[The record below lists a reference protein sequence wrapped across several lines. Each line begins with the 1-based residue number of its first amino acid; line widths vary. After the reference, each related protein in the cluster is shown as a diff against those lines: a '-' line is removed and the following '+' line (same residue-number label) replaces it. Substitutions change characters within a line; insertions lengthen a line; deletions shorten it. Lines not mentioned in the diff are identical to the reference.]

1 MVFTLFPKS
10 IRFFDLLIQQ
20 NEILK
25 DVASELSKLFSDFAT
40 IDENYKRIT
49 IKEEKGDELCREI
62 ARQLSGSFITPID
75 REDIYRINLAQED
88 SINFLK
94 SIATRTH
101 VSGFSRIRF
110 PAMKMTQNISLM
122 AATTGRLISALQGK
136 EDVGTLVRESKDLKL
151 ECEMLLSTGLS
162 ELQDGMI
169 TEISGVVEIIKWIQI
184 YDRIEQVIERI
195 DDLVDA
201 IEEVVL
207 KNA

>member
-25 DVASELSKLFSDFAT
+25 DVASELSKLFNDFAT

-49 IKEEKGDELCREI
+49 INEEKGDELCREI

-110 PAMKMTQNISLM
+110 PAMKMTENISLM

-136 EDVGTLVRESKDLKL
+136 EDVDTLVRESKDLKL

-162 ELQDGMI
+162 ELQDGAI
-169 TEISGVVEIIKWIQI
+169 TEISGVVDIIKWIQI

>member
-1 MVFTLFPKS
+1 MAFTLFPKS

-25 DVASELSKLFSDFAT
+25 DVAAELSRLFSDYTVA
-40 IDENYKRIT
+40 DEVFKRISF
-49 IKEEKGDELCREI
+49 KEEQGDELCREI

-110 PAMKMTQNISLM
+110 PAQKMMQNVSLM
-122 AATTGRLISALQGK
+122 AATTGRLIYALQGK
-136 EDVGTLVRESKDLKL
+136 EDVGVLVRESKDLKL

-162 ELQDGMI
+162 ELQDGAV
-169 TEISGVVEIIKWIQI
+169 TEISGVVEIIKWIQV

>member
-1 MVFTLFPKS
+1 MAFTLFPKS

-25 DVASELSKLFSDFAT
+25 DVATELSSLFNDYNSV
-40 IDENYKRIT
+40 DEVFKRISL
-49 IKEEKGDELCREI
+49 KEEQGDELCREI

-101 VSGFSRIRF
+101 AYGFSRIRF
-110 PAMKMTQNISLM
+110 PAMKMMQNISLM
-122 AATTGRLISALQGK
+122 AASTGKLIYALQGK
-136 EDVGTLVRESKDLKL
+136 EEVDVLVRESKDLKL
-151 ECEMLLSTGLS
+151 DCEMLLSTGLS
-162 ELQDGMI
+162 ELQDGPI
-169 TEISGVVEIIKWIQI
+169 SEISGVVDIIKWIQV
-184 YDRIEQVIERI
+184 YDRIEQVVERI

>member
-49 IKEEKGDELCREI
+49 INEEKGDELCREI

-110 PAMKMTQNISLM
+110 PAMKMTENISLM

-162 ELQDGMI
+162 ELQDGAI
-169 TEISGVVEIIKWIQI
+169 TEISGVVDIIKWIQI

>member
-1 MVFTLFPKS
+1 MAFTLFPKS

-25 DVASELSKLFSDFAT
+25 DVATELSQLFKDYTAV
-40 IDENYKRIT
+40 DEVFKRIS
-49 IKEEKGDELCREI
+49 IKEEQGDELCREI

-101 VSGFSRIRF
+101 ASGFSRIRF
-110 PAMKMTQNISLM
+110 PAMKMMQNISLM
-122 AATTGRLISALQGK
+122 AASTGRLIYALQGR
-136 EDVGTLVRESKDLKL
+136 EEVGVLVRECKDLKQD
-151 ECEMLLSTGLS
+151 CEMLLSTGLS
-162 ELQDGMI
+162 ELQDGPI
-169 TEISGVVEIIKWIQI
+169 SELSGVVDIIKWIQV
-184 YDRIEQVIERI
+184 YDRIEQVVERV

>member
-1 MVFTLFPKS
+1 MAFTLFPKS

-25 DVASELSKLFSDFAT
+25 EVAAELASLFNDFSAMG
-40 IDENYKRIT
+40 EVFKRIS
-49 IKEEKGDELCREI
+49 IKEEQGDELCREI
-62 ARQLSGSFITPID
+62 ARQLSSSFITPID

-101 VSGFSRIRF
+101 ASGFSRIRF
-110 PAMKMTQNISLM
+110 PAMRMMQNISLM
-122 AATTGRLISALQGK
+122 AASTGKLIYALQGK
-136 EDVGTLVRESKDLKL
+136 EDVGVLVRESKDLKQ
-151 ECEMLLSTGLS
+151 ECEMRLSAGLS
-162 ELQDGMI
+162 ELQDGAV
-169 TEISGVVEIIKWIQI
+169 TEISGVVDIIKWIQV
-184 YDRIEQVIERI
+184 YDRIEQVVERI

>member
-1 MVFTLFPKS
+1 MAFTLFPKS

-25 DVASELSKLFSDFAT
+25 DVAAELSQLFNDYTSV
-40 IDENYKRIT
+40 DEAFKRISL
-49 IKEEKGDELCREI
+49 KEEQGDELCREI
-62 ARQLSGSFITPID
+62 ARQLSCSFITPID

-110 PAMKMTQNISLM
+110 PAKKMLQNISLM
-122 AATTGRLISALQGK
+122 AACTGKLIHALQGK
-136 EDVGTLVRESKDLKL
+136 EEVGPLVRESKDLKL
-151 ECEMLLSTGLS
+151 DCEMLLSTGLS
-162 ELQDGMI
+162 ELQDGAI
-169 TEISGVVEIIKWIQI
+169 SEISGVVDIIKWIQV

>member
-1 MVFTLFPKS
+1 MAFTLFPKS

-25 DVASELSKLFSDFAT
+25 EVASELSLLFNNFSAMSEAF
-40 IDENYKRIT
+40 KRIS
-49 IKEEKGDELCREI
+49 IKEEQGDELCREI
-62 ARQLSGSFITPID
+62 ARQLSSSFITPID

-101 VSGFSRIRF
+101 ASGFIRIRF
-110 PAMKMTQNISLM
+110 PAMRMIQNISLM
-122 AATTGRLISALQGK
+122 AASTGKLIQALQGK
-136 EDVGTLVRESKDLKL
+136 EDVGVLVRESKDLKQ
-151 ECEMLLSTGLS
+151 ECEMLLSAGLS
-162 ELQDGMI
+162 EIQDGAVN
-169 TEISGVVEIIKWIQI
+169 EISGVVDIIKWIQV
-184 YDRIEQVIERI
+184 YDRIEQVVERI

>member
-25 DVASELSKLFSDFAT
+25 DVASELSRLFSDYTA

-49 IKEEKGDELCREI
+49 LKEEEGDELCREI

-75 REDIYRINLAQED
+75 REDIYRISLAQED
-88 SINFLK
+88 SINVLK

-110 PAMKMTQNISLM
+110 PAKKMLENISLM
-122 AATTGRLISALQGK
+122 AISTGRLISALQGK
-136 EDVGTLVRESKDLKL
+136 EEVGPLVREGKDLKL

-162 ELQDGMI
+162 ELQDGVI

-184 YDRIEQVIERI
+184 YDRIEQVTERI

>member
-1 MVFTLFPKS
+1 MAFTLFPKS

-20 NEILK
+20 NELFK
-25 DVASELSKLFSDFAT
+25 DIATELSQLFNDYSYV
-40 IDENYKRIT
+40 DEALKRIS
-49 IKEEKGDELCREI
+49 IKEERGDELCREI
-62 ARQLSGSFITPID
+62 ARQLSSSFITPID

-88 SINFLK
+88 SINVLK

-101 VSGFSRIRF
+101 ISGFSRIRF
-110 PAMKMTQNISLM
+110 PAKKMMENISVM
-122 AATTGRLISALQGK
+122 AASTGKLINALQGG
-136 EDVGTLVRESKDLKL
+136 EDVGPIVRESKDLKL
-151 ECEMLLSTGLS
+151 DCEMLLSTGLS
-162 ELQDGMI
+162 ELQDGVI
-169 TEISGVVEIIKWIQI
+169 SEISGVVDIIKWIQV

>member
-49 IKEEKGDELCREI
+49 INEEKGDELCREI

-162 ELQDGMI
+162 ELQDGTI
-169 TEISGVVEIIKWIQI
+169 TEISGVVDIIKWIQI

>member
-1 MVFTLFPKS
+1 MAFTLFPKS
-10 IRFFDLLIQQ
+10 IRFFDLLIKQ

-25 DVASELSKLFSDFAT
+25 NVATELSLLFDDFTTVESAF
-40 IDENYKRIT
+40 KRIS
-49 IKEEKGDELCREI
+49 IKEEEADELCREI
-62 ARQLSGSFITPID
+62 ARQLSVSFITPID

-101 VSGFSRIRF
+101 VSGFVRIRF
-110 PAMKMTQNISLM
+110 PAQKMMHNISLM
-122 AATTGRLISALQGK
+122 AGYTGKMIGALQAK
-136 EDVGTLVRESKDLKL
+136 QEVGPCVRECKSFKA

-162 ELQDGMI
+162 ELQDGAI
-169 TEISGVVEIIKWIQI
+169 NELAGILDIIKWIQV
-184 YDRIEQVIERI
+184 YDRIEQVLERI